1 MGDKATVWRVGPGE
15 RTEGAP
21 TSGMAREQ
29 AVSTDRMWAGFVTT
43 DAGMVSGWHHHG
55 EYETSIHVISGT
67 LRMEFGAGGTEV
79 LEASAGDF
87 VYVAPPRRPSRGQP
101 RRPQVHPCRG
111 ARRTGRAGD
120 QRRRSRPRMTAG
132 ATYRCSPS
140 HDQRGKAKPCGIVA
154 S

>member
-15 RTEGAP
+15 RTEGAA
-21 TSGMAREQ
+21 TSGMTREQ

-55 EYETSIHVISGT
+55 EYETSIYVISGT

-87 VYVAPPRRPSRGQP
+87 VYVAPHAIHREGNPADHKSTLVVVRGGQGEP
-101 RRPQVHPCRG
+101 VTNVDGPAPG
-111 ARRTGRAGD
+111 
-120 QRRRSRPRMTAG
+120 
-132 ATYRCSPS
+132 
-140 HDQRGKAKPCGIVA
+140 
-154 S
+154 